1 VTKIKKGKKRFSYI
15 YNQNNHLAK
24 IAEAQ
29 LISSVAGQFC
39 GKIAC
44 HGNVCCRIEKLTSE

>member
-1 VTKIKKGKKRFSYI
+1 VTKIKKVKNVFYI

>member
-1 VTKIKKGKKRFSYI
+1 VTKIKKVKTFFYI
-15 YNQNNHLAK
+15 YDQNNHLVN